1 MCGALAWLS
10 STSTLP
16 DDHCRKKKEPKKK
29 ENSDF
34 PSWLSMET
42 DEDAEKRML
51 QETKERLASKF
62 GEDGLASQVGGRL
75 A

>member
-1 MCGALAWLS
+1 M
-10 STSTLP
+10 
-16 DDHCRKKKEPKKK
+16 
-29 ENSDF
+29 ENTQTEYE
-34 PSWLSMET
+34 LCQRLTGRRLET

-62 GEDGLASQVGGRL
+62 GEDGLASQVGDRL